1 MESLRNRR
9 ALEYTEEVTGLSVEI
24 LEFFHLFF
32 SILQK
37 STKSHKSMITTKTG
51 DTYTTKIKASTSESV
66 STTVVTTHTRHS
78 LQEGV
83 RMIVTPLVG
92 AETTETAIVS
102 PPVDVHRAVTV
113 RNKSLENAAASTSK
127 MFAAIATNHLKALGA
142 LQDMPQVSTTLAG
155 SKPSSSNGSGNG
167 SRSTNGN
174 NAASAAAPQSAGST
188 KPIGRHKTIVEC
200 SAGTSSSSADE
211 TRQKKSKTKSL
222 RGPDKAAYG
231 SPDSP
236 LSKMSVMANPR
247 DEADAALLPPPK
259 SIAALEIP
267 TPERLLPIGTQDSVA
282 TLVERVRDG
291 LSLPDISHLKQDS
304 LDVSE
309 STKED
314 VTISSRNNSPRRL
327 IKQVALES
335 PPNPNAPAAATASA
349 APDATQDEA
358 ETQEAQA
365 PSESQPELDIH
376 SSILKN
382 VTQDLKHMEF
392 SERHQHLA
400 GHTATSNSIK
410 RPRQKLAP
418 FNVDTNAIPDIRSRY
433 AGSWP
438 PPPFQPAEEHDEEGD
453 EAPDMTNGH
462 TTHAT
467 AHVHRGVSSNKRVNL
482 KTVFILSLYSHRA
495 PDAWVTTLSWNG
507 AQTAVQ
513 SSRSIQMKRLE
524 YSLSSWAPLF
534 IVSRPW
540 QHRFYPKC

>member
-1 MESLRNRR
+1 
-9 ALEYTEEVTGLSVEI
+9 
-24 LEFFHLFF
+24 
-32 SILQK
+32 
-37 STKSHKSMITTKTG
+37 MITTKTG
-51 DTYTTKIKASTSESV
+51 DTYTTKIKGSTSETV
-66 STTVVTTHTRHS
+66 STTVVTNHTRHS

-113 RNKSLENAAASTSK
+113 RNKSLENAASSTSK

-142 LQDMPQVSTTLAG
+142 LQDMPQVSSTLAS
-155 SKPSSSNGSGNG
+155 SKPSSSSGSANG
-167 SRSTNGN
+167 SRSTNGS
-174 NAASAAAPQSAGST
+174 NAASAPPQAASGST

-211 TRQKKSKTKSL
+211 ARQKKSQTKSL
-222 RGPDKAAYG
+222 RRPDKAAYG

-267 TPERLLPIGTQDSVA
+267 TPERLLPIGTQDTVA
-282 TLVERVRDG
+282 TLVERVREG
-291 LSLPDISHLKQDS
+291 LNLPDISHLKQDS

-314 VTISSRNNSPRRL
+314 VTLSSRNNSPRRL

-335 PPNPNAPAAATASA
+335 PPNPNAPAAAS
-349 APDATQDEA
+349 DGTQDEA
-358 ETQEAQA
+358 QAQA
-365 PSESQPELDIH
+365 QAASQSQLETDLH

-382 VTQDLKHMEF
+382 VTQDLKQADF
-392 SERHQHLA
+392 GERQQHFT
-400 GHTATSNSIK
+400 GPTATSNSIK

-453 EAPDMTNGH
+453 EAPDMANGH

-467 AHVHRGVSSNKRVNL
+467 AHAHRGVSAIRHRH
-482 KTVFILSLYSHRA
+482 SLRDVSFHS
-495 PDAWVTTLSWNG
+495 PIT
-507 AQTAVQ
+507 Q
-513 SSRSIQMKRLE
+513 SSRRVGDYTIVDRCSDCGAVIEE
-524 YSLSSWAPLF
+524 YTDEEIGIF
-534 IVSRPW
+534 IVILGTFIHREPAMAAPFLPEVLTITSR
-540 QHRFYPKC
+540 

>member
-1 MESLRNRR
+1 
-9 ALEYTEEVTGLSVEI
+9 
-24 LEFFHLFF
+24 
-32 SILQK
+32 
-37 STKSHKSMITTKTG
+37 MITTKTG

-142 LQDMPQVSTTLAG
+142 LQDMPQVNTTLAS

-167 SRSTNGN
+167 SRSTNGS

-211 TRQKKSKTKSL
+211 TRQKKSQTKPL
-222 RGPDKAAYG
+222 RRPDKAAYG

-247 DEADAALLPPPK
+247 DDEADAALLPPPK
-259 SIAALEIP
+259 NIAALEIP
-267 TPERLLPIGTQDSVA
+267 TPERLLPIGTQDSIA

-335 PPNPNAPAAATASA
+335 PPNPNAPVAAAAYAAA
-349 APDATQDEA
+349 APDPTQDEA
-358 ETQEAQA
+358 ETQDAQA
-365 PSESQPELDIH
+365 ASESQPELDIH

-382 VTQDLKHMEF
+382 VTHELKQSDF

-400 GHTATSNSIK
+400 AQLPKSNSIK

-453 EAPDMTNGH
+453 EAPDMANGH
-462 TTHAT
+462 TTHAA
-467 AHVHRGVSSNKRVNL
+467 AHVHRGVSISEGGKL
-482 KTVFILSLYSHRA
+482 KSLFIYQSLYSHRV
-495 PDAWVTTLSWNG
+495 PDAWVTTQSLN
-507 AQTAVQ
+507 AARIAAQ
-513 SSRSIQMKRLE
+513 SSRSIQMKRLA

-540 QHRFYPKC
+540 QHHFYPKC